1 MDEVILSGG
10 YNAQRQALCVVYGL
24 QRMHIHALQCHER
37 WQPKGDKIYAL
48 YIKTVYGL

>member
-1 MDEVILSGG
+1 MGQVMLCGG
-10 YNAQRQALCVVYGL
+10 YNAQRQALCVVCRL
-24 QRMHIHALQCHER
+24 QRMCIQALQYHER